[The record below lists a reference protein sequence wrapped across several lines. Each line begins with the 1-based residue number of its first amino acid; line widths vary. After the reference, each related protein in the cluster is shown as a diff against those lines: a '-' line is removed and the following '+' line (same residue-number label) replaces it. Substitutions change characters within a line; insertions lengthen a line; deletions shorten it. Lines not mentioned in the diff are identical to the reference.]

1 MKFTKEI
8 RNLLSY
14 TVTLLSRIA
23 REEYQEMAIAIT
35 ETLENYS
42 EPVNKLY
49 EVFSTDPDHISRQF
63 STLDNAVGCLRYLTD
78 YYNYDVEIREFTT
91 NEIDEYIFTKLL
103 ARYSSDLGESYVL
116 DAETEK
122 VFKKYRIEYVT
133 RIEIKNDPSN

>member
-133 RIEIKNDPSN
+133 RIEIKNDPAN